1 MCCTVRIAEVE
12 SECSRQECQGVLG
25 IFSPGFGRWSGN
37 THIKCLPS
45 LHYCHKTLLG
55 SSLGSSQAMVSLE
68 GLMLKLKLQY
78 FGYLMD
84 RTDSL
89 EKTLILGNIEGGKR
103 RDDRGWDGWMASP
116 TQWTLVWVMG
126 VGDGQGSLECCSP
139 ALCLGHK
146 ESDTNERLNWTELK
160 VMVYQSGVSSK
171 LGGNGLNLGPGWK
184 VRTTQERGKPG
195 RHRCVRHMGSGWRPG
210 SHDTTLK
217 TSSFLKWLWEIS
229 ATNS

>member
-37 THIKCLPS
+37 THTTCLPC

-78 FGYLMD
+78 FGYLMHK
-84 RTDSL
+84 TNSL
-89 EKTLILGNIEGGKR
+89 EKTLMLGKIEGGRR

-116 TQWTLVWVMG
+116 TQWTSVWVSSGCWWWTGTPG
-126 VGDGQGSLECCSP
+126 VLQSSTVSGSQRV
-139 ALCLGHK
+139 GH
-146 ESDTNERLNWTELK
+146 ERLNWTELK
-160 VMVYQSGVSSK
+160 VMVYHSGASLK
-171 LGGNGLNLGPGWK
+171 LCGNWLNLGPRWK
-184 VRTTQERGKPG
+184 VRTTQGRGKPR
-195 RHRCVRHMGSGWRPG
+195 RHRCLGHTGSGWRPG

-217 TSSFLKWLWEIS
+217 TSSFLKWLWGIS